1 MNVRKIKA
9 MKGKERIVMVTAY
22 DAPSARIAWDAG
34 IKIILVG
41 DSVANTVLGYSNT
54 LPVTMEEMMTFVAAV
69 KRGAPDAFV
78 IADMPFLSYQ
88 VSEEEAL
95 KNAGKFVKECGAD
108 AVKLEGGREIVGIVR
123 KLVDFGIPVMG
134 HLGFTPQY
142 VHTIGGYRVRGK
154 EREEKERILEDAQ
167 LLEEAGVFA
176 LVLEMM
182 VENLAKLVTEQ
193 VSVPTIGIGSGR
205 YCDGQVLVWHD
216 IMGINPDF
224 KPRFAKSY
232 VNLYEICVEAIKQFI
247 DEVRKGDFPE
257 EKHVF
262 KEK

>member
-108 AVKLEGGREIVGIVR
+108 AVKL
-123 KLVDFGIPVMG
+123 
-134 HLGFTPQY
+134 
-142 VHTIGGYRVRGK
+142 
-154 EREEKERILEDAQ
+154 
-167 LLEEAGVFA
+167 
-176 LVLEMM
+176 
-182 VENLAKLVTEQ
+182 
-193 VSVPTIGIGSGR
+193 
-205 YCDGQVLVWHD
+205 
-216 IMGINPDF
+216 
-224 KPRFAKSY
+224 
-232 VNLYEICVEAIKQFI
+232 
-247 DEVRKGDFPE
+247 
-257 EKHVF
+257 
-262 KEK
+262 